1 MCARRGAAARL
12 WRRVRPHI
20 RILSEKLPVDAART
34 YRIEREQWLARPIAE
49 VFTFFGDATNLEA
62 ITPEWLRFSVITPAP
77 IVMGAGTLI
86 EYKLRWRRMPL
97 RWTTL
102 IEAWEPPHRF
112 VDTQLQGPYRLW
124 HHTHTFEAQMGGT
137 LIRDEVRYRLSLGWL
152 GVALHRLGIR
162 RDLEAIF
169 NDRARRVREL
179 LEPGRGPGQIA
190 GSDLRR

>member
-1 MCARRGAAARL
+1 
-12 WRRVRPHI
+12 
-20 RILSEKLPVDAART
+20 VDAART

-86 EYKLRWRRMPL
+86 EYRLRWRGMPV
-97 RWTTL
+97 RWTTR

-112 VDTQLQGPYRLW
+112 VDTQLKGPYRLW
-124 HHTHTFEAQMGGT
+124 HHTHTFEAQRGGT
-137 LIRDEVRYRLSLGWL
+137 LIRDEVRYRLPLGWL
-152 GVALHRLGIR
+152 GAALHRLGVR
-162 RDLEAIF
+162 RDLEAVF
-169 NDRARRVREL
+169 DDRARRIRAL
-179 LEPGRGPGQIA
+179 LEPERGPGQVE

>member
-1 MCARRGAAARL
+1 
-12 WRRVRPHI
+12 
-20 RILSEKLPVDAART
+20 VDAART

-86 EYKLRWRRMPL
+86 EYRLRWRGMPV
-97 RWTTL
+97 RWTTR

-112 VDTQLQGPYRLW
+112 VDTQLKGPYRLW
-124 HHTHTFEAQMGGT
+124 HHTHTFEAQRGGT
-137 LIRDEVRYRLSLGWL
+137 LIRDEVRYRLPLGWL
-152 GVALHRLGIR
+152 GAALHRLGVR
-162 RDLEAIF
+162 HDLEAVF
-169 NDRARRVREL
+169 DDRTRRIRAL
-179 LEPGRGPGQIA
+179 LEPERGPGQVE